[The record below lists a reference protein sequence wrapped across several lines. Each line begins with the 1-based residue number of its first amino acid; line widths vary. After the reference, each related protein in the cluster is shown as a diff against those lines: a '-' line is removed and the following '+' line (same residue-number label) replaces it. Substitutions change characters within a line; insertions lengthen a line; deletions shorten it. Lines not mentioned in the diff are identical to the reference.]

1 MASPWSTISKL
12 AHNWVWRSSGIWLAA
27 LGVLFLVC
35 SPFLAEAYILKT
47 LQKDLQKSATAVTE
61 KLTET
66 LATETKAMQ
75 RAAVDTVNAQTNFF
89 ALSKVWLQGKPE
101 VLAVHLLDSDGRVI
115 KTTAKAPFET
125 QLNAEFAANWEVK
138 NHIVLV
144 HALELQEPSLSP
156 LHLAYDQALVH
167 IVIPNNDPLQL
178 AYLVTIDIRQW
189 LTTRTSDI
197 KNSGAPVIVDIAPF
211 RTVLTDDYD
220 RQDVNTAAWQGLWTL
235 KFQSQDPLYG
245 ILRTLRPLV
254 FTVMWLIAGVF
265 FLYWRSVWL
274 RQKAELALQT
284 KSEMLERQSRLSLLG
299 EMSAQLAHEIN
310 QPLATIA
317 NYAVAGRLQLQ
328 KPHAET
334 SIAVDALFQEI
345 LEQTQRAGQVLVA
358 VRALLQ
364 PNPIEM
370 GRFNVDDLIG
380 KVEPALRFLCTPNQV
395 RLSVN
400 CNNVLETNLNPIL
413 FEQVIFNLLKNSI
426 QSLNEC
432 KKSDKRIS
440 IISAT
445 HNGRILIEVSDN
457 GQGIEAA
464 QVNQVFDSL
473 FTTKTEGL
481 GIGLSLC
488 RSIIERFDGRLTLK
502 SSSPL
507 GACFLID
514 LPSAHHP
521 TEIAPL

>member
-1 MASPWSTISKL
+1 
-12 AHNWVWRSSGIWLAA
+12 
-27 LGVLFLVC
+27 
-35 SPFLAEAYILKT
+35 
-47 LQKDLQKSATAVTE
+47 
-61 KLTET
+61 
-66 LATETKAMQ
+66 
-75 RAAVDTVNAQTNFF
+75 
-89 ALSKVWLQGKPE
+89 
-101 VLAVHLLDSDGRVI
+101 
-115 KTTAKAPFET
+115 
-125 QLNAEFAANWEVK
+125 
-138 NHIVLV
+138 
-144 HALELQEPSLSP
+144 
-156 LHLAYDQALVH
+156 
-167 IVIPNNDPLQL
+167 
-178 AYLVTIDIRQW
+178 
-189 LTTRTSDI
+189 
-197 KNSGAPVIVDIAPF
+197 
-211 RTVLTDDYD
+211 
-220 RQDVNTAAWQGLWTL
+220 
-235 KFQSQDPLYG
+235 
-245 ILRTLRPLV
+245 
-254 FTVMWLIAGVF
+254 MWLIAGVF
-265 FLYWRSVWL
+265 ILYWRSVWL

-284 KSEMLERQSRLSLLG
+284 KSETLEKQSRLSLLG

-328 KPHAET
+328 KPHADT
-334 SIAVDALFQEI
+334 YSAVDALFQEI

-370 GRFNVDDLIG
+370 GRFNVDDLIA

-395 RLSVN
+395 RLSVTLN
-400 CNNVLETNLNPIL
+400 TSIQTKLNPIL
-413 FEQVIFNLLKNSI
+413 FEQVIFNLVKNSI
-426 QSLNEC
+426 QSLSEC

-440 IISAT
+440 ITST
-445 HNGRILIEVSDN
+445 TKNGRVLIEISDN

-514 LPSAHHP
+514 LPAAHHP
-521 TEIAPL
+521 T

>member
-12 AHNWVWRSSGIWLAA
+12 THNWVWRSSGIWLAT
-27 LGVLFLVC
+27 LGVLVLVC

-61 KLTET
+61 KLTES
-66 LATETKAMQ
+66 LATETKGMQ
-75 RAAVDTVNAQTNFF
+75 RAAAEVVNAQASFF
-89 ALSKVWLQGKPE
+89 ALSKVWLQGKPD
-101 VLAVHLLDSDGRVI
+101 VLAVHLLDADARVI
-115 KTTAKAPFET
+115 RTAAKAPFET
-125 QLNAEFAANWEVK
+125 QLTAEFVADSEAN
-138 NHIVLV
+138 NRIALA
-144 HALELQEPSLSP
+144 HALELKEPSLSP
-156 LHLAYDQALVH
+156 LHFVHNQALVN
-167 IVIPNNDPLQL
+167 VTIPTNDPLQL

-189 LTTRTSDI
+189 LTTHTSDT
-197 KNSGAPVIVDIAPF
+197 KNVGVPVLVDISPF
-211 RTVLTDDYD
+211 RTDLTDDYD

-235 KFQSQDPLYG
+235 EFQSQDPLYG
-245 ILRTLRPLV
+245 MLRTLRPFV
-254 FTVMWLIAGVF
+254 FTLMWLIAGVF
-265 FLYWRSVWL
+265 ILYWRSVWL

-284 KSEMLERQSRLSLLG
+284 KSETLEKQSRLSLLG

-328 KPHAET
+328 KPHADT
-334 SIAVDALFQEI
+334 YSAVDALFQEI

-370 GRFNVDDLIG
+370 GRFNVDDLIA

-395 RLSVN
+395 RLSVTLN
-400 CNNVLETNLNPIL
+400 TSIQTKLNPIL
-413 FEQVIFNLLKNSI
+413 FEQVIFNLVKNSI
-426 QSLNEC
+426 QSLSEC

-440 IISAT
+440 ITST
-445 HNGRILIEVSDN
+445 TQNGRVLIEISDN
-457 GQGIEAA
+457 GQGIDAA

-514 LPSAHHP
+514 LPAAHHP
-521 TEIAPL
+521 T